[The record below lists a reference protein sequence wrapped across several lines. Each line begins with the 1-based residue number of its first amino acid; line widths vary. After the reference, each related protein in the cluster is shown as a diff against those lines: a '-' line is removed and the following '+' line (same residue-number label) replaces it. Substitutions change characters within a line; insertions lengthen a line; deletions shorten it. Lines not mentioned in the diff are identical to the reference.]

1 MQNSYIKQIKTLN
14 SRVKVD
20 GSFISIF
27 VPLRSTEI
35 PIEKIFLSL
44 VKGANGLLVKSNH
57 PPCTIAIP
65 NWSHFSKQGALSLAI
80 YHHDGVTTFIPM
92 PIKMEPRFI
101 VADSFH
107 IKPLIAASNESIHS
121 LLVHFHEQGVTLF
134 KVGLTHDYT
143 IDSYL
148 PPLAAV
154 EKNWPDQL
162 DQTDLAEFINFLL
175 HEIKIAIN
183 DETFSVGFCGTS
195 QTSFDN
201 MKYWT
206 KIDLPKIKMNDS
218 FNTIS
223 PENAI
228 SSLRMSLKEKVNNSY
243 AAKVKKFKDNEDIEL
258 EELGGL
264 ILSGDINHLCVSLDD
279 LHFGE
284 IDEKSGH
291 TVVSRAQQN
300 IKDDDILDDLVEMA
314 LKKGI
319 KVSVVPRKYLPP
331 GRSYLVSSVN

>member
-20 GSFISIF
+20 GTFISLF

-35 PIEKIFLSL
+35 PVEKIFLSL
-44 VKGANGLLVKSNH
+44 VKGANGLLVKNNR

-65 NWSHFSKQGALSLAI
+65 NWNHFTKQGALSLAI
-80 YHHDGVTTFIPM
+80 YHHDGITTFIPM

-107 IKPLIAASNESIHS
+107 IKPLIAASNESVHS
-121 LLVHFHEQGVTLF
+121 LLLHVNEQGVSLF
-134 KVGLTHDYT
+134 KVGLTHDYA

-148 PPLAAV
+148 PPLATINKAWIDEL
-154 EKNWPDQL
+154 EKEDL
-162 DQTDLAEFINFLL
+162 DDFIDFIL

-183 DETFSVGFCGTS
+183 DETFSIGFSGVDKTP
-195 QTSFDN
+195 FDN
-201 MKYWT
+201 MKHWT
-206 KIDLPKIKMNDS
+206 KIDLPKIKLNES
-218 FNTIS
+218 FASLS

-243 AAKVKKFKDNEDIEL
+243 LSKIKKFKEQDDIEL
-258 EELGGL
+258 KDLGTL
-264 ILSGDINHLCVSLDD
+264 IMGGEINHLCVSLDD

-284 IDEKSGH
+284 IDNKTGLA
-291 TVVSRAQQN
+291 TVNRAQQN
-300 IKDDDILDDLVEMA
+300 INDDDVLDDLVEMA

-319 KVSVVPRKYLPP
+319 KVSVVPKKYLPH
-331 GRSYLVSSVN
+331 GRSYLVSSIN